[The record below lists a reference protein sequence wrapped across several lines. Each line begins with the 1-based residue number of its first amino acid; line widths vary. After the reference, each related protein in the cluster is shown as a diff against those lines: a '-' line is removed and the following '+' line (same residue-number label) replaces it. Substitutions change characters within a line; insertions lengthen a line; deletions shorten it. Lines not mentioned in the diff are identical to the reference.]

1 MMPGQAHRTQNDNAQ
16 NQETKRPGNN
26 DLDFSTNVLPGL
38 LSPNKKCLIINNAA
52 FQYKLLLLK
61 FLVS

>member
-1 MMPGQAHRTQNDNAQ
+1 MTMHK
-16 NQETKRPGNN
+16 NQETKRPGDNN
-26 DLDFSTNVLPGL
+26 LDFSTNVLPGFL
-38 LSPNKKCLIINNAA
+38 APNKKCLIINYAA